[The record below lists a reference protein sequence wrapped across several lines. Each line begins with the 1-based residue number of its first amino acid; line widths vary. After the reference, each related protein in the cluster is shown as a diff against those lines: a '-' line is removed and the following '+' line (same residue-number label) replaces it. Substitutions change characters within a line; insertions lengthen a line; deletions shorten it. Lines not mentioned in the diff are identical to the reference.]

1 MLQLVV
7 GMRDFYDCRE
17 LRLLQKHYD
26 PTVAAFAKE
35 MEASRSLRMDQQWRE
50 ILKKDY
56 SHKIFSSGNI
66 TKKKV
71 LAEEDMEEEDLD
83 QLLDQAFG
91 SD

>member
-1 MLQLVV
+1 
-7 GMRDFYDCRE
+7 MRDFYDCRE

-50 ILKKDY
+50 ILKKD

>member
-1 MLQLVV
+1 
-7 GMRDFYDCRE
+7 MRDFYDCRE

-50 ILKKDY
+50 ILKNDY